1 MPQHG
6 NYLKIAY
13 LCAILYKDKPRPS
26 HKSLYLYKKRKQ
38 LKKQQNKNGKKTTH
52 GFHLRTGRL

>member
-1 MPQHG
+1 MPQHV

-13 LCAILYKDKPRPS
+13 LCTILYKDKPRPS
-26 HKSLYLYKKRKQ
+26 HKSLYLYDIRKQ
-38 LKKQQNKNGKKTTH
+38 LKNNKINGKKTTH

>member
-1 MPQHG
+1 MPQHV

-26 HKSLYLYKKRKQ
+26 HKSLYLYIKKE
-38 LKKQQNKNGKKTTH
+38 NN
-52 GFHLRTGRL
+52 

>member
-38 LKKQQNKNGKKTTH
+38 QKNNKINGKKTTH